1 MSTQASPL
9 SYSPRNDMP
18 NVVVPQPD
26 STPQPEHQA
35 FRPLESELPSA
46 NVSFLFSDHSEHTE
60 ANSTPSVSALST
72 KRISTAIREHQTISS
87 ATTDRYNTSSWIF
100 EILAVTVGVIS
111 VVATTVVLYH
121 GNDRPLAA
129 WTFVL
134 TLNTVIATLGTL
146 ARNLLAFAI
155 SACIG
160 QQKWTWLHLKA
171 DQLVAFKRLDEASHG
186 PWGGFRLL
194 VWLRTR
200 YQPHQNY

>member
-1 MSTQASPL
+1 MLRRLVNTSTQASPL
-9 SYSPRNDMP
+9 SYSPHNHMP
-18 NVVVPQPD
+18 DAVVPQPD

-35 FRPLESELPSA
+35 FRPRESELPSA

-87 ATTDRYNTSSWIF
+87 APTDRYNTSSWIF
-100 EILAVTVGVIS
+100 EILAVTVSVIS

-146 ARNLLAFAI
+146 ARNLL
-155 SACIG
+155 G

-200 YQPHQNY
+200 YQPHQN